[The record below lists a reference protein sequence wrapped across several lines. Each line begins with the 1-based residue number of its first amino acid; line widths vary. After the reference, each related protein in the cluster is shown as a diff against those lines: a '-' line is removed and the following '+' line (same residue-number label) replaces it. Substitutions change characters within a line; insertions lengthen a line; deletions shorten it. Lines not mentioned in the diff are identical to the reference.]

1 MRCGAIKLEE
11 KALNEESLGIIL
23 VYENTDTLRA
33 TRSRHTL
40 LITVVRYIIIYML
53 ENMPII

>member
-23 VYENTDTLRA
+23 IYENTDTLRA

-40 LITVVRYIIIYML
+40 LITVLIGI
-53 ENMPII
+53 